1 MTNDTETIIYNYTT
15 QNIIIIKEEGNV
27 DDVKKPQIE
36 IFIIMGLTIV
46 GVLTFIMYELL
57 ADRRHFADLKI
68 TDITSHTSR
77 EKLTTNRI

>member
-1 MTNDTETIIYNYTT
+1 VE
-15 QNIIIIKEEGNV
+15 
-27 DDVKKPQIE
+27 DVKKPQIE

-68 TDITSHTSR
+68 TDITSQTSR
-77 EKLTTNRI
+77 EKLTTNRNFLATTEMDLMKET